1 MVKDGWV
8 YCPICNNKTRT
19 KIRPDTVARNLP
31 VFCPKCKNVS
41 VMDLLPLPTRTKNSA
56 MDVFIKTIP
65 KMTEARAKKALI
77 GMSLELERLGAEIE
91 IEQDWNVYDE
101 YISQDDCIKHTPYL
115 SGEKYTI
122 RIPKI

>member
-41 VMDLLPLPTRTKNSA
+41 VMSFEEGKEVPTCQN
-56 MDVFIKTIP
+56 
-65 KMTEARAKKALI
+65 
-77 GMSLELERLGAEIE
+77 
-91 IEQDWNVYDE
+91 
-101 YISQDDCIKHTPYL
+101 
-115 SGEKYTI
+115 
-122 RIPKI
+122 